1 MPPSMPRIYAQL
13 GVLLSAA
20 MLVMLLASFCGG
32 TGCFIPT
39 SSADVFWQLR
49 VPRALSAFAVGGS
62 LALSGALMQLLLRNP
77 LADPYVLGVSGGAAA
92 GALAAGWLVPASLAL
107 YGLHIGA
114 LAGALGAIGLLFGLA
129 HPALT
134 GASSLSVNVYTGVR
148 LILTG
153 VMISAGFGALISL
166 LLSLS
171 DDTGL
176 RGAMFWL
183 MGDLDTTELM
193 WPVWLVLLVS
203 LAWSF
208 RHASALNVLSHGDL
222 AAHLLGM
229 PVKRLRMAALLVASV
244 TAAAAVSVAGAIGFV
259 GLVVPHALRL
269 LLGND
274 QRRLLPAS
282 VLAGGAALCLADL
295 AARSVMAPVQLPVGV
310 ITAMVGVP
318 VFLILLTRSR

>member
-1 MPPSMPRIYAQL
+1 MPPSLTRTYAQL
-13 GVLLSAA
+13 GALFAA
-20 MLVMLLASFCGG
+20 AVLVMVLASLCGG
-32 TGCFIPT
+32 SGCFIP
-39 SSADVFWQLR
+39 SSAADVFWQLR

-62 LALSGALMQLLLRNP
+62 LALSGALMQILLRNP

-92 GALAAGWLVPASLAL
+92 GALAAGWLVPASLAI
-107 YGLHIGA
+107 YGVHIGA
-114 LAGALGAIGLLFGLA
+114 LAGALAAIGLLFGLA
-129 HPALT
+129 HPALA
-134 GASSLSVNVYTGVR
+134 GAASVSAHVYTGVR

-183 MGDLDTTELM
+183 MGDLDATELM
-193 WPVWLVLLVS
+193 WPAWLVLLLSV
-203 LAWSF
+203 AWSF
-208 RHASALNVLSHGDL
+208 RHAAALNVLSHGDMT
-222 AAHLLGM
+222 AHLLGL
-229 PVKRLRMAALLVASV
+229 PVKRLRTAALLVASV

-269 LLGND
+269 VLGND

-295 AARSVMAPVQLPVGV
+295 AARSLMAPVQLPVGV
-310 ITAMVGVP
+310 ITALVGVP
-318 VFLILLTRSR
+318 VFLMLLTRSR